1 MPDVPIT
8 APLPSDA
15 VNMGVLNGH
24 SVGRILKEAVRRAAT
39 VIRAER
45 QTFEQHA
52 KQGYGGSMDDVFTS
66 ADRAAQEVYLRTFR
80 ECFPGC
86 GVLGEEDSL
95 SIAATL
101 PITAYFTVDPIDGT
115 RAFIRRQSHG
125 ISTMVALVDFDAE
138 GRGEVISAYI
148 GDVSSNEVYGYRPG
162 SARVHRITNLDAF
175 ETLNPRD
182 VCPQNLGEVHG
193 LLRDPP
199 DAYSEA
205 TQALVKSFKSYE
217 VMGSSIGTWAARQWK
232 GEVGAVIY
240 APGFETPWD
249 TTPIIG
255 ICRKLGLKWLRPE
268 GGAWVEYEP
277 ALPLKPT
284 MREHDALV
292 VHAACVREGRLAL

>member
-1 MPDVPIT
+1 MADVPIT

-45 QTFEQHA
+45 QTFEQHS
-52 KQGYGGSMDDVFTS
+52 KQGYGGTMDDVFTS

-95 SIAATL
+95 SLPAEA

-125 ISTMVALVDFDAE
+125 ISTMVALVD
-138 GRGEVISAYI
+138 GGEVISAYV
-148 GDVSSNEVYGYRPG
+148 GDVSSNEVYGFRPG
-162 SARVHRITNLDAF
+162 SERVHRITNLDAF
-175 ETLNPRD
+175 ETLSPRE
-182 VCPQNLGEVHG
+182 VCPATLDEVHG

-199 DAYSEA
+199 EAYSDA
-205 TQALVKSFKSYE
+205 TQALVKQFKNYE
-217 VMGSSIGTWAARQWK
+217 IMGSSIGTWAARQWK

-240 APGFETPWD
+240 APGYETPWD
-249 TTPIIG
+249 TTPVIG
-255 ICRKLGLKWLRPE
+255 ICKKLGLSWLRPE
-268 GGAWVEYEP
+268 GNAWVEYVP

-284 MREHDALV
+284 WRDHDALV
-292 VHAACVREGRLAL
+292 IHSACVKDGRLSF

>member
-1 MPDVPIT
+1 MSDVPIT

-24 SVGRILKEAVRRAAT
+24 SVGRILKEAVRRAAS

-45 QTFEQHA
+45 QTFEQHT
-52 KQGYGGSMDDVFTS
+52 KKGYGGSMDDVFTS

-95 SIAATL
+95 SIAAEA

-125 ISTMVALVDFDAE
+125 ISTMVALVDQ
-138 GRGEVISAYI
+138 GEVISAYV

-162 SARVHRITNLDAF
+162 SSRVHRITNLDAF
-175 ETLNPRD
+175 ETLTPRD
-182 VCPQNLGEVHG
+182 VCPSGIGEIHG

-199 DAYSEA
+199 DMYSPA
-205 TQALVKSFKSYE
+205 TQALVKKFKNYE
-217 VMGSSIGTWAARQWK
+217 IMGSSIGTWAARQWK

-240 APGFETPWD
+240 DAGYETPWD
-249 TTPIIG
+249 TTPVIG
-255 ICRKLGLKWLRPE
+255 ITKKLGLAWLRPV
-268 GGAWVEYEP
+268 GDAWLEYEP

-284 MREHDALV
+284 MRDHDALV
-292 VHAACVREGRLAL
+292 IHSACVENGRLKF